1 MGEAADFFVSYTGA
15 DRAWAEWIAWQL
27 EAEGYQVVVQTW
39 DFGPGRDWA
48 HEMQQ
53 ATATAE
59 RVVAVLSAAYLQS
72 GHGEAEWRAFYAKDP
87 SGERELLLPV
97 RVGDVEPPGLLTTRI
112 YVDLVGRD
120 ANSARAALL
129 AAARGA
135 RGKPSEAPAFPGD
148 RRSEVSATEAPRF
161 PGELPPVWNVPF
173 HPNPF
178 FTGRHQLLA
187 ELQTRLTAPDLAARR
202 VVLTGLGGVGK
213 TSLAMEY
220 VYRHHADYDLVWC
233 VNGEQPASLLA
244 DLAALAGQLGLAADA
259 SQEAQVTALR
269 GWFERH
275 QHWLLVLDNVDDP
288 QAVVEL
294 LPRSATGQV
303 VITSR
308 TGVGW
313 ERLATVLS
321 VDVLA
326 PADAAGLLLAR
337 AEETGPANEAAATT
351 LAATLDGLP
360 LALEQAG
367 AYVAATGTVTLAD
380 YAELFATRA
389 PELLRRGQPL
399 GYQHTVATTWS
410 LALQRLRE
418 TEPAAVDLL
427 TLTSLLAPDDLP
439 LPLLATHHDQLPEP
453 LTAAAGDP
461 LALADAVAALRR
473 YSLIRVVADGLYVHR
488 LLQTVIRSGLG
499 ADAERAWAATAVRLI
514 RAGFPSETDKVAA
527 WPECQRLL
535 PHALTAVGHGK
546 RLDVESPARLWLL
559 HQAALYLWNRGQYR
573 QALPLDEEAL
583 AGYRRLLGD
592 NHSETIRSMHNLA
605 VTRRDVGDLLGARDL
620 HEQTLAAY
628 RRVLG
633 DDHPNTLNSMNNLA
647 ETLHNLGHLHGARQL
662 LEQTLTTSRRVLGDD
677 HPNTLWSMNTLAE
690 TRRDLGDLQGAHDL
704 HEQTLAGYR
713 RVLGDDHPETLWSM
727 NSVGLTRQAL
737 GDLEGARDLLEQA
750 LAGYRRGQGDDHPD
764 TLTSM
769 SSLAMT
775 RWKLG
780 DLQGARQLYE
790 QALAGRQ
797 RVLGDDHPDTLTA
810 MDSLTAVRSELGEL

>member
-1 MGEAADFFVSYTGA
+1 
-15 DRAWAEWIAWQL
+15 
-27 EAEGYQVVVQTW
+27 
-39 DFGPGRDWA
+39 
-48 HEMQQ
+48 
-53 ATATAE
+53 
-59 RVVAVLSAAYLQS
+59 
-72 GHGEAEWRAFYAKDP
+72 
-87 SGERELLLPV
+87 
-97 RVGDVEPPGLLTTRI
+97 VE
-112 YVDLVGRD
+112 
-120 ANSARAALL
+120 
-129 AAARGA
+129 
-135 RGKPSEAPAFPGD
+135 
-148 RRSEVSATEAPRF
+148 
-161 PGELPPVWNVPF
+161 
-173 HPNPF
+173 H
-178 FTGRHQLLA
+178 
-187 ELQTRLTAPDLAARR
+187 
-202 VVLTGLGGVGK
+202 
-213 TSLAMEY
+213 
-220 VYRHHADYDLVWC
+220 VYRHHTDYDLVWC

-259 SQEAQVTALR
+259 SQEAQVSALR
-269 GWFERH
+269 DWFERH

-294 LPRSATGQV
+294 LPRSPTGQV

-326 PADAAGLLLAR
+326 PTDAAGLLLAR

-389 PELLRRGQPL
+389 PELLTRGQPL
-399 GYQHTVATTWS
+399 GYQHTVATTWA

-418 TEPAAVDLL
+418 TEPPAVDLL

-514 RAGFPSETDKVAA
+514 RAGFPSESDKLAA

-559 HQAALYLWNRGQYR
+559 RRAATYLWNRGQYR
-573 QALPLDEEAL
+573 QARRLQEQTVDASRRVLGDDHPDTLTSMNDLATIQADLADLKGARKLYEYILAARWRVLGDDHAATLQSMNSLAEAHHDLGDYRGAHNLHEQTLAAHRRVLGDDHPATLQSMNNLAATRAALGDYQGARELYEQTRDAYGRVLGYDHPATLQSMNDLAAIQADLGDHERAREPYEQTLAAHPRVLGDDHPATLNSMNNLAATLAALGDHQGAHDLHERTLDARRRVLGDDHPDTLQSMSNL
-583 AGYRRLLGD
+583 AGTLAALGD
-592 NHSETIRSMHNLA
+592 LQ
-605 VTRRDVGDLLGARDL
+605 GARDL
-620 HEQTLAAY
+620 HEQVLDAR

-633 DDHPNTLNSMNNLA
+633 DDHPNTLMSMNSLA
-647 ETLHNLGHLHGARQL
+647 GTLAALGDHQGARDL
-662 LEQTLTTSRRVLGDD
+662 HEQVLDARRPVLGDD
-677 HPNTLWSMNTLAE
+677 HPNTLMSMNSLAGTLAA
-690 TRRDLGDLQGAHDL
+690 LGDHQGARDL
-704 HEQTLAGYR
+704 HEQVLDARRPGAGR
-713 RVLGDDHPETLWSM
+713 RPPQNPDLDEQPGDDPCRPRRPP
-727 NSVGLTRQAL
+727 TRPRAARAGPGRPPPKARRRPPQDPAV
-737 GDLEGARDLLEQA
+737 DEGPRCGSPGAWRAVAIAR
-750 LAGYRRGQGDDHPD
+750 R
-764 TLTSM
+764 
-769 SSLAMT
+769 SLPYF
-775 RWKLG
+775 W
-780 DLQGARQLYE
+780 
-790 QALAGRQ
+790 
-797 RVLGDDHPDTLTA
+797 
-810 MDSLTAVRSELGEL
+810 